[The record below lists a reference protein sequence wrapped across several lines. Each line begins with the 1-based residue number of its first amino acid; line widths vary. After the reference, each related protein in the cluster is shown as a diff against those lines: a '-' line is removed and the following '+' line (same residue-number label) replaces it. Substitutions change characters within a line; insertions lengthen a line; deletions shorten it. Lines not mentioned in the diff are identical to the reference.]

1 MPETAPTTAQRTAF
15 VSGGTGA
22 IGRAISIALAAAG
35 YRTIIGA
42 IDIAETALPE
52 AVEGRWLDVTNP
64 DSVEA
69 ALEDL
74 KTLSVLINCAGIT
87 AREGREFDPE
97 VFARVVEVNLTGA
110 MRLAMAAR
118 PRLRAAVEAGQE
130 AAVVNVCSML
140 SFFGSPTVPA
150 YAASKGGLL
159 LLTKSLAGAWAED
172 GIRVNAVAPGYI
184 ETELTRPLHDAP
196 EHRVRIE
203 QRTPMRRWGR
213 PEDVTGAVTF
223 LCSEQARFV
232 TGTVIAADGGYSAI

>member
-42 IDIAETALPE
+42 IDVAETALPE

-223 LCSEQARFV
+223 LCSEQAGFV